1 MSLGIALAAAL
12 AAAQPDAAPET
23 GVAIPAAQG
32 VSSYPAAF
40 FAHAQPNTALDM
52 VALLPGFAFD
62 IGATVRGFGGA
73 AGNVLVDGERPAS
86 KGDTLDEILR
96 RIPASSVLRID
107 LIRGGAPGIDMQGKT
122 VLANVVRK
130 TQTGLKMTTAAAVYR
145 AYDARIGA
153 ALRLEG
159 SDRIGAATLEAS
171 LFLAKG
177 FDDGWGDGPRVT
189 RDGSGGVILSAAEK
203 NDADALNYKATA
215 AVEAPLAGG
224 KLRVDGSVVMNPYNF
239 LTDDRLITPAGRQFE
254 RYHQEQD
261 TGEIGVR
268 YDHSL
273 GPRASSETYL
283 LQQFGKFRESD
294 DFTAT
299 GSTADFAL
307 RKDSGE
313 SIARTT
319 LKYAPSPT
327 VAIEGGLEGDF
338 NWLQTHTGFFE
349 NGAPVALPAAAVRVT
364 ETRGEAF
371 ATATWR
377 ARPTLTFEA
386 GLRFEASK
394 IASTGDVVHSK
405 TLRYPKPR
413 LVVTWSPDG
422 ADQLRLRI
430 EREVDQLNFDD
441 FAASAASLN
450 TGTVHAGNPDLIP
463 GQDWVVEG
471 AYDHRFWGGADIT
484 LTARHYVL
492 SDVIDRVPILDPAG
506 AFDAPGNIG
515 GGTRDEIA
523 FALTLPT
530 DRLGVPGGVFT
541 TQGTV
546 RRSRVTD
553 PTTGQQRPISGLHGI
568 DAEAHFN
575 QGLPRLKSTWGF
587 DVYREWRETYF
598 RFDEIDD
605 NKLKTYITLFYE
617 YKPTPSLSFRT
628 EIDDAGAR
636 GFKLT
641 RYVYAGP
648 RNTSPLAFTDVRDLH
663 NGRTLYFRVRKTF
676 G

>member
-12 AAAQPDAAPET
+12 AAAPPDAAPSLDAA
-23 GVAIPAAQG
+23 GAAAQA

-62 IGATVRGFGGA
+62 VGATVRGFGGA

-86 KGDTLDEILR
+86 KGDTLDEVLR

-107 LIRGGAPGIDMQGKT
+107 VIRGGAPGIDMQGKT

-130 TQTGLKMTTAAAVYR
+130 AQSGPKVTVAAAGYR
-145 AYDARIGA
+145 AYDARLGA

-159 SDRIGAATLEAS
+159 TDRIGATAIEGS

-177 FDDGWGDGPRVT
+177 FDDSWGDGPRIT
-189 RDGSGGVILSAAEK
+189 RDASGAVTLAAAEK
-203 NDADALNYKATA
+203 NDADALTYKATA
-215 AVEAPLAGG
+215 AVESPLAGG
-224 KLRVDGSVVMNPYNF
+224 KLRIDGSVVMNPYDF
-239 LTDDRLITPAGRQFE
+239 LTDDRLITPSGRQFE
-254 RYHQEQD
+254 HYHQEQD
-261 TGEIGVR
+261 TGELGLR
-268 YDHSL
+268 YDHPL
-273 GPRASSETYL
+273 GARASSETYL
-283 LQQFGKFRESD
+283 LQQFGKFRETD

-299 GSTADFAL
+299 GQTADFGL
-307 RKDSGE
+307 RKDLGE

-319 LKYAPSPT
+319 LKFAPVPVLSLEAG
-327 VAIEGGLEGDF
+327 VEGDF
-338 NWLQTHTGFFE
+338 NWLQTHTTFLQD
-349 NGAPVALPAAAVRVT
+349 GAPVALPAANVRVT

-377 ARPTLTFEA
+377 AAPKLTVEA
-386 GLRFEASK
+386 GLRAEASK
-394 IASTGDVVHSK
+394 IAASGDVSHNR
-405 TLRYPKPR
+405 TLHYPKPR
-413 LVVTWSPDG
+413 LVVTWAPDG

-463 GQDWVVEG
+463 GQDWVLE
-471 AYDHRFWGGADIT
+471 AALDHRFWGGADIT
-484 LTARHYVL
+484 LTARHYRL
-492 SDVIDRVPILDPAG
+492 TDVIDRVPILSPAG
-506 AFDAPGNIG
+506 DFDAPGNIG
-515 GGTRDEIA
+515 GGTKDELA

-530 DRLGVPGGVFT
+530 DRLGLPGGVFT

-546 RRSRVTD
+546 RRSRVID
-553 PTTGQQRPISGLHGI
+553 PTTGQARPISGLHGI

-598 RFDEIDD
+598 RFNEIDD

-617 YKPTPSLSFRT
+617 YKPRPTLSFRM
-628 EIDDAGAR
+628 EIDNAGAR

-641 RYVYAGP
+641 RYVYDGP
-648 RNTSPLAFTDVRDLH
+648 RNTSPLSFTDVRDLH